1 MKMNLLESSSKM
13 KTTYRSNNG
22 DIESNNGDIEK
33 TVPSGTVF
41 SFNNN
46 SMNHEKEFKDGM
58 VGGVLLTVAIVV
70 IIVGL
75 IYYNL

>member
-1 MKMNLLESSSKM
+1 MRFHTVR
-13 KTTYRSNNG
+13 TTTCLSNNG
-22 DIESNNGDIEK
+22 DIVIEK
-33 TVPSGTVF
+33 TVPSGAVF

>member
-1 MKMNLLESSSKM
+1 M
-13 KTTYRSNNG
+13 R
-22 DIESNNGDIEK
+22 K

-46 SMNHEKEFKDGM
+46 SMNHEKEFKDGLLA
-58 VGGVLLTVAIVV
+58 GVLLAVSIAV

-75 IYYNL
+75 IYYNV

>member
-1 MKMNLLESSSKM
+1 MMM
-13 KTTYRSNNG
+13 THYR
-22 DIESNNGDIEK
+22 SNNGDIEK

-41 SFNNN
+41 SFNINT
-46 SMNHEKEFKDGM
+46 MDTKEFKDGM

>member
-1 MKMNLLESSSKM
+1 MTNLSESSSKM

-22 DIESNNGDIEK
+22 DIEK
-33 TVPSGTVF
+33 TVPSGAVF